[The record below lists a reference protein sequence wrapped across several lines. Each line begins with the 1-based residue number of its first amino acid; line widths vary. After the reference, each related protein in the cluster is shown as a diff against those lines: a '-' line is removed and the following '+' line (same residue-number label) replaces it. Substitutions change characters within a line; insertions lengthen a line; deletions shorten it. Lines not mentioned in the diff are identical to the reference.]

1 VCGLRADHEA
11 MSDRSNSVEL
21 QGTYGGDVTHAL
33 SAWTS
38 TKRELTPEREKRIG
52 ALLHKLATSDP
63 PHTTPF
69 EKSAIHYVCKVET
82 ATHIQMVKH
91 RIAVS
96 FNGES
101 ARYKEHN
108 QDKWYVPEDW
118 PQYLHVHLDD
128 HCQKAFERY
137 HFAMTQLEPLVGRK
151 RAKESARFF
160 LPYASQIWCDVMFNF
175 HSFMHFQKLRN
186 DIQAQDEIHGI
197 ADEMLRLLVGSTNG
211 FDLSLRAYGW
221 EPEDY
226 RG

>member
-1 VCGLRADHEA
+1 MTQH
-11 MSDRSNSVEL
+11 SNSVEL
-21 QGTYGGDVTHAL
+21 QGTYGGDITHAL

-38 TKRELTPEREKRIG
+38 TRRELTPEREKRIPE
-52 ALLHKLATSDP
+52 LLKMLATSDP

-69 EKSAIHYVCKVET
+69 EKSAIHFVCKVET
-82 ATHIQMVKH
+82 ASHIQMVKH

-108 QDKWYVPEDW
+108 QDKWYIPHDW
-118 PQYLHVHLDD
+118 PDEWRERLTF
-128 HCQKAFERY
+128 HCELAFDKY
-137 HFAMTQLEPLVGRK
+137 HQCLEALEPKLGRK

-186 DIQAQDEIHGI
+186 EVHAQDEIHGI
-197 ADEMLRLLVGSTNG
+197 ADQMLFQLVGRSDD
-211 FDLSLRAYGW
+211 FDHSLRAYGW

-226 RG
+226 RR